1 MTREKYQVG
10 ERVEMRCPHLEGGRL
25 VTDWLAGV
33 VVRADYRMAA
43 VQFDTL
49 VLASTG
55 QPIPD
60 QVLWCTHGSP
70 NLRRPAE
77 MTQREGQDQGPPAQ
91 PAEEC

>member
-1 MTREKYQVG
+1 MTREKFQLG
-10 ERVEMRCPHLEGGRL
+10 ERVEMRCPHLQDGQL

-33 VVRADYRMAA
+33 VVQADYRMAA

-55 QPIPD
+55 QAIPD
-60 QVLWCTHGSP
+60 RVLWCTHGSP
-70 NLRRPAE
+70 NLRRAADEGAE
-77 MTQREGQDQGPPAQ
+77 

>member
-1 MTREKYQVG
+1 MGREKFQVG
-10 ERVEMRCPHLEGGRL
+10 ERVEMRCPHLQDGRL

-33 VVRADYRMAA
+33 VVQADYRMAA
-43 VQFDTL
+43 IQFETL

-70 NLRRPAE
+70 NLRRPADE
-77 MTQREGQDQGPPAQ
+77 DTQ
-91 PAEEC
+91 PAEDF

>member
-1 MTREKYQVG
+1 MGREKFQVG
-10 ERVEMRCPHLEGGRL
+10 ERVEMRCPHLRDGQL

-43 VQFDTL
+43 IQFDTL

-55 QPIPD
+55 HLIAD

-70 NLRRPAE
+70 NLRRPVESGAE
-77 MTQREGQDQGPPAQ
+77 
-91 PAEEC
+91 PAEDF